1 MLTLDDAGRRVGDRW
16 LWRHLSFSLAP
27 GERFGIAGP
36 SGSGKTL
43 LFRALVGLDRLDEG
57 RVGFEGRDLDDWE
70 LPRYRSRVLV
80 LPQSPALEEGTVE
93 HNLRLPFSFAVH
105 GSRRFDRRRAAEL
118 LERLGARDLLDRDI
132 EDLSGGERQRVAFV
146 RTLLLAP
153 RLLLLDEPTAHVDPE
168 RAGVMEEMVEEWRRS
183 DDGEGD
189 RAVLWTSHDA
199 AQLERVT
206 DRRIDLQEPPDLRD
220 LPDRAESREGA
231 P

>member
-16 LWRHLSFSLAP
+16 LWRRLSFVLEP
-27 GERFGIAGP
+27 GERLGLAGP

-57 RVGFEGRDLDDWE
+57 GVTFEGRDLDDWE
-70 LPRYRSRVLV
+70 LPRYRCRVLV

-93 HNLRLPFSFAVH
+93 HNLRFPFTFAVH
-105 GSRRFDRRRAAEL
+105 RSRRFDRERAAAL
-118 LERLGARDLLDRDI
+118 LERLGARGLLERRI

-146 RTLLLAP
+146 RALLLAS
-153 RLLLLDEPTAHVDPE
+153 RVLLLDEPTAHVDPA
-168 RAGVMEEMVEEWRRS
+168 RAGVMEEMVEEWRR
-183 DDGEGD
+183 EGD
-189 RAVLWTSHDA
+189 LRAVLWTSHDA

-206 DRRIDLQEPPDLRD
+206 DRRIDLQGPGD
-220 LPDRAESREGA
+220 LPDRGGSREGS